1 MPQPQPRKL
10 DHCCPQPRIAGFGHA
25 LLVRDRAA
33 LPGCRRQSCVGRDL
47 LSVGKAP
54 IEPLRPKDSG
64 KFWTDPS
71 QTDQYRLWRWRLVGL
86 CCRGEQGVPFRFD
99 GLDLPKK
106 QLEPIELAVDL
117 TFEMRRQRTPIA
129 RLQLVEPLA
138 SIAAQRLVVGDAL
151 REQQSFDPV
160 DVLDPLDGQRL
171 ALAANP
177 AAVFV
182 FRRRHPDHGTDARLA
197 ALVSEQRA
205 NQGLAVDPVGLGP
218 ATPTR
223 GRDR

>member
-1 MPQPQPRKL
+1 M
-10 DHCCPQPRIAGFGHA
+10 
-25 LLVRDRAA
+25 LVRDRDN
-33 LPGCRRQSCVGRDL
+33 LPGCRRKSCVGRDL
-47 LSVGKAP
+47 LSVSKAP

-99 GLDLPKK
+99 GLDLPDK

-151 REQQSFDPV
+151 REQQS
-160 DVLDPLDGQRL
+160 LSIRLTRWIPLDGQRL
-171 ALAANP
+171 ALAAKS
-177 AAVFV
+177 
-182 FRRRHPDHGTDARLA
+182 GGCLRLQA
-197 ALVSEQRA
+197 SA
-205 NQGLAVDPVGLGP
+205 P
-218 ATPTR
+218 
-223 GRDR
+223 